1 MKKAIIILFA
11 ALLAFSIISCDNN
24 LPDTIEVTSVTITGI
39 TESQGVEK
47 GDTVQLSATVL
58 PEDATDKSITW
69 VSSDDKIATVSK
81 TGLLTGVAEGKVTIS
96 AIASNGVKDE
106 VTISIV
112 KMFTVTF
119 DANKPK
125 EAPADAVVTN
135 MPDVQK
141 VGEGD
146 KATTPSNPVLS
157 GYVFQGWFKE
167 DGTQFSFDTPIT
179 DNITLYAHWTEESA
193 EPVETFTITFEG
205 NKPAEAT
212 SEITGM
218 PDAYENIQ
226 AGNKVTAPENPNLE
240 GYVFEG
246 WYLNESL
253 FTFEDPITGNITL
266 QAQWKE
272 REKVFVRFNNGLE
285 ESVTEEVSG
294 MPEDVEVYVN
304 DTVTKPETD
313 PVLEGYKFLGWY
325 LENSETPFD
334 FSSPITEE
342 IILYAHWEALAPEPP
357 SDPELKEEGTLVE
370 KTTEE
375 KSLIESTI
383 NLLSDDIMNALANGE
398 TVTLNGMTLSNGVTV
413 EEGIISVEGD
423 GGVTARSMNS
433 SSKQKLK
440 INITK
445 AKDKDNKDI
454 TLDYESNVTVENAE
468 IVGIEPVATTAT
480 VDNAIVSDIDSDTFI
495 PVALA
500 FSNKALLSGLGNVL
514 HTAVT
519 HLDKLGVEMT
529 ELSLDVPDIGIVIID
544 CQKSGLSPSGKGVLV
559 FRIPDLDNQWHTMS
573 SIGGQ
578 ITIDGWADVDEEAG
592 AIEDSSNPIVKDDE
606 EKSLDDMFVVSDFA
620 PRFYALY
627 YRMSFMMGKENS
639 HEFTSEE
646 LAMLNI
652 VASTIF
658 DGDITFNSYSLN
670 VSDHIISDQPMP
682 MSYEDPG
689 IVNVNAVTS
698 EYGAV
703 NMTIHLYA
711 RSNDI
716 ADSQIVKM
724 EIGGEDYSYLSYDMI
739 KSMFK
744 VFGQFFYVDSLV
756 FGIVTYPDFQV
767 TEESTFTLDLNNQGN
782 EQLRFNGS
790 VGISGITKNASGQT
804 SADFEFSGL
813 ELNDS
818 YGDVDY
824 TISGAGSFKVYYGPD
839 GLEIQNL
846 DIYNFNILGFGN
858 ASEAEL
864 AAANAF
870 LNLMY
875 IEPTQS
881 VDFEIP
887 EEFWGTYVD
896 VLTMGQEYQYE
907 ITADDVFSYGASYKE
922 SMGVTNFTYNED
934 TTDNGSPCKMISLET
949 ETEELGVVAYSFA
962 LHQDEKIFMIL
973 SVEGIDVMRVE
984 LIPVTT

>member
-11 ALLAFSIISCDNN
+11 TLLAFSIISCDNN

-47 GDTVQLSATVL
+47 GERVQLGVTVL

-69 VSSDDKIATVSK
+69 VSSDDKIATVSE
-81 TGLLTGVAEGKVTIS
+81 TGLLTGVAEGEVTIS
-96 AIASNGVKDE
+96 AIATNGVKDD

-119 DANKPK
+119 DANKPE

-135 MPDVQK
+135 MPEVQK

-146 KATTPSNPVLS
+146 KATTPSDPVLP
-157 GYVFQGWFKE
+157 GYVFQGWFRE
-167 DGTQFSFDTPIT
+167 DETQFSFDTPIT
-179 DNITLYAHWTEESA
+179 DNITLYAHWTEEGA

-205 NKPAEAT
+205 NKPAGAT

-226 AGNKVTAPENPNLE
+226 AGNKVTAPENPTLE

-246 WYLNESL
+246 WYLNGSL
-253 FTFEDPITGNITL
+253 FTFDTPITGDITL

-304 DTVTKPETD
+304 DPVTKPEAD
-313 PVLEGYKFLGWY
+313 PVREGYKFLGWY

-334 FSSPITEE
+334 FPSPITEN
-342 IILYAHWEALAPEPP
+342 IILYARWEALAPEPP
-357 SDPELKEEGTLVE
+357 ADPELKEEGTLVE

-433 SSKQKLK
+433 SSAQKLK
-440 INITK
+440 IIITK

-480 VDNAIVSDIDSDTFI
+480 VDNTIVSDIDRDTFI

-519 HLDKLGVEMT
+519 QLDKLGVEMT
-529 ELSLDVPDIGIVIID
+529 EMSLNVPDIGIVIVD
-544 CQKSGLSPSGKGVLV
+544 CQKSGLSPSGNGVLV

-592 AIEDSSNPIVKDDE
+592 AIEDSSNPIVEDDE
-606 EKSLDDMFVVSDFA
+606 KKSLDDMFVVSDFA

-627 YRMSFMMGKENS
+627 YQMSFMMGEENS
-639 HEFTSEE
+639 HEFTAEE
-646 LAMLNI
+646 LEMLNI

-670 VSDHIISDQPMP
+670 VSDHIISDQLMP

-689 IVNVNAVTS
+689 IVNVSAVTS

-739 KSMFK
+739 KSMLK
-744 VFGQFFYVDSLV
+744 VFGQFFYVDTLV
-756 FGIVTYPDFQV
+756 NGIVTYPGFQV
-767 TEESTFTLDLNNQGN
+767 TEESTFTLDLNNQGT
-782 EQLRFNGS
+782 EQVRFNGS
-790 VGISGITKNASGQT
+790 VDISGITKNASGQT
-804 SADFEFSGL
+804 SANFEFSGL
-813 ELNDS
+813 KLNDT
-818 YGDVDY
+818 YGDVNY
-824 TISGAGSFKVYYGPD
+824 TISGTGSFKVYYSQD
-839 GLEIQNL
+839 YLEIQNL
-846 DIYNFNILGFGN
+846 DINSFNILGFGN
-858 ASEAEL
+858 ANEAEL

-870 LNLMY
+870 LNAMY
-875 IEPTQS
+875 IEPSQS
-881 VDFEIP
+881 VDIMIPEAFRGMYTASRMGKNVTFEI
-887 EEFWGTYVD
+887 TS
-896 VLTMGQEYQYE
+896 
-907 ITADDVFSYGASYKE
+907 DDVFSDGASLKE
-922 SMGVTNFTYNED
+922 TFGITSFSYNENA
-934 TTDNGSPCKMISLET
+934 TDNGSPCKMIT
-949 ETEELGVVAYSFA
+949 LGTDYMGGMTYSFA
-962 LHQDEKIFMIL
+962 LHEDGRLFMIG
-973 SVEGIDVMRVE
+973 SAGETDMRVE
-984 LIPVTT
+984 LIPVTTP

>member
-11 ALLAFSIISCDNN
+11 TLLAFSIISCDNN

-47 GDTVQLSATVL
+47 GETVQLSATVL
-58 PEDATDKSITW
+58 PEDATDKGITW
-69 VSSDDKIATVSK
+69 VSSDDKIATISE

-119 DANKPK
+119 DADKPE
-125 EAPADAVVTN
+125 EAPADTEVTN
-135 MPDVQK
+135 MPEVQK

-146 KATTPSNPVLS
+146 KATTPSDPVLP
-157 GYVFQGWFKE
+157 GYVFQGWFRE

-179 DNITLYAHWTEESA
+179 DNITLYAHWTEEGA

-205 NKPAEAT
+205 NKPAGVT

-218 PDAYENIQ
+218 PEAYENIQ
-226 AGNKVTAPENPNLE
+226 AGNKVTAPENPTLE

-246 WYLNESL
+246 WYLNGSL

-272 REKVFVRFNNGLE
+272 REKFFVRFNNGLE
-285 ESVTEEVSG
+285 EGVAEEVTG
-294 MPEDVEVYVN
+294 MPEDREVYLN
-304 DTVTKPETD
+304 DTVTKPESD
-313 PVLEGYKFLGWY
+313 PVREGYKFLGWY

-342 IILYAHWEALAPEPP
+342 ITLYAHWEALAPEPP

-383 NLLSDDIMNALANGE
+383 NLLSDEIMNALANGE
-398 TVTLNGMTLSNGVTV
+398 TVTLNRMTLSNGVTV
-413 EEGIISVEGD
+413 EEGTISVEGD

-445 AKDKDNKDI
+445 AKDKDNKAI

-500 FSNKALLSGLGNVL
+500 FSNKDLLSGLGNVL

-529 ELSLDVPDIGIVIID
+529 ELSLNVPDIGIVIVD
-544 CQKSGLSPSGKGVLV
+544 CQKSGLSHSGKGILV

-606 EKSLDDMFVVSDFA
+606 KKSLDDMFVVSDFA

-627 YRMSFMMGKENS
+627 YQMISMMGEGENS
-639 HEFTSEE
+639 HEFTAEE

-658 DGDITFNSYSLN
+658 DGDITFNSYILD

-689 IVNVNAVTS
+689 IINVSAVTS
-698 EYGAV
+698 KYGAV

-711 RSNDI
+711 WSNDI
-716 ADSQIVKM
+716 ADAQIVKM

-739 KSMFK
+739 KSMLK
-744 VFGQFFYVDSLV
+744 VFGQFAYVSTLV
-756 FGIVTYPDFQV
+756 DGIVTYPGFQA
-767 TEESTFTLDLNNQGN
+767 TEESTFTLNLNNQGT
-782 EQLRFNGS
+782 EQIRFNGS
-790 VGISGITKNASGQT
+790 VDISGITKNERGKT
-804 SADFEFSGL
+804 IADFKFSGL

-824 TISGAGSFKVYYGPD
+824 TLSGAGTFTVVYNGTNYP
-839 GLEIQNL
+839 EIQNL

-858 ASEAEL
+858 ATEAEL
-864 AAANAF
+864 AASNAF

-887 EEFWGTYVD
+887 EEFCGTFTSLEMEESVLYV
-896 VLTMGQEYQYE
+896 
-907 ITADDVFSYGASYKE
+907 ITVDDVFRDGESLKE
-922 SMGVTNFTYNED
+922 TFGVTSFSYNENAMD
-934 TTDNGSPCKMISLET
+934 DGNSCKMII
-949 ETEELGVVAYSFA
+949 LGTDYMGGMTYSFA
-962 LHQDEKIFMIL
+962 LHEDGTLFVIG
-973 SVEGIDVMRVE
+973 SAGGTDMRAE
-984 LIPVTT
+984 LIPVTTN

>member
-11 ALLAFSIISCDNN
+11 TLLAFSIISCDNN

-47 GDTVQLSATVL
+47 GERVQLGVTVL

-69 VSSDDKIATVSK
+69 VSSDDKIATVSE
-81 TGLLTGVAEGKVTIS
+81 TGLLTGVAEGEVTIS
-96 AIASNGVKDE
+96 AIATNGVKDD

-119 DANKPK
+119 DANTPK

-146 KATTPSNPVLS
+146 KATTPSNPVLP
-157 GYVFQGWFKE
+157 GYVFQGWSKK

-246 WYLNESL
+246 WYLNGSL
-253 FTFEDPITGNITL
+253 FTFDTPITGDITL

-304 DTVTKPETD
+304 DTITKPEAD
-313 PVLEGYKFLGWY
+313 PVREGYKFLGWY

-334 FSSPITEE
+334 FPSPITEN
-342 IILYAHWEALAPEPP
+342 IILYARWEALAPEPP
-357 SDPELKEEGTLVE
+357 ADPELKEEGTLVE

-480 VDNAIVSDIDSDTFI
+480 VDNTIVSDIDSDTFI

-514 HTAVT
+514 HAAVT
-519 HLDKLGVEMT
+519 HLDKLGVAMT

-544 CQKSGLSPSGKGVLV
+544 CQKSGLSPSGKGILV

-627 YRMSFMMGKENS
+627 YQMIFMMREGENS
-639 HEFTSEE
+639 HEFTAEE
-646 LAMLNI
+646 LTMLNI

-658 DGDITFNSYSLN
+658 DGDITFSSYSLN

-689 IVNVNAVTS
+689 IINVSAVTS

-711 RSNDI
+711 WSNDI
-716 ADSQIVKM
+716 ADAQIVKM
-724 EIGGEDYSYLSYDMI
+724 EIGGEDYSYLSYDML
-739 KSMFK
+739 KSMLK
-744 VFGQFFYVDSLV
+744 VFGQFAYVSTLV
-756 FGIVTYPDFQV
+756 GGIVTYPDFQV

-790 VGISGITKNASGQT
+790 VDISGITKNASGQT

-839 GLEIQNL
+839 YLEIQNL
-846 DIYNFNILGFGN
+846 DIHNFNILGFGN
-858 ASEAEL
+858 ANEAEL

-887 EEFWGTYVD
+887 EEFCGTFTSLEMEESVLYV
-896 VLTMGQEYQYE
+896 
-907 ITADDVFSYGASYKE
+907 ITVDDVFIDGESFKE
-922 SMGVTNFTYNED
+922 TLGVTSFSYNENA
-934 TTDNGSPCKMISLET
+934 TDNGKPCKMITLET
-949 ETEELGVVAYSFA
+949 EYLGDMTYSFA
-962 LHQDEKIFMIL
+962 LRQDETIYVIC
-973 SVEGIDVMRVE
+973 SVGENEMRAE
-984 LIPVTT
+984 LIPVTTP

>member
-1 MKKAIIILFA
+1 MYQIL
-11 ALLAFSIISCDNN
+11 AL
-24 LPDTIEVTSVTITGI
+24 
-39 TESQGVEK
+39 
-47 GDTVQLSATVL
+47 
-58 PEDATDKSITW
+58 
-69 VSSDDKIATVSK
+69 
-81 TGLLTGVAEGKVTIS
+81 
-96 AIASNGVKDE
+96 
-106 VTISIV
+106 
-112 KMFTVTF
+112 
-119 DANKPK
+119 
-125 EAPADAVVTN
+125 
-135 MPDVQK
+135 
-141 VGEGD
+141 
-146 KATTPSNPVLS
+146 
-157 GYVFQGWFKE
+157 
-167 DGTQFSFDTPIT
+167 
-179 DNITLYAHWTEESA
+179 
-193 EPVETFTITFEG
+193 
-205 NKPAEAT
+205 
-212 SEITGM
+212 
-218 PDAYENIQ
+218 
-226 AGNKVTAPENPNLE
+226 
-240 GYVFEG
+240 
-246 WYLNESL
+246 
-253 FTFEDPITGNITL
+253 
-266 QAQWKE
+266 
-272 REKVFVRFNNGLE
+272 
-285 ESVTEEVSG
+285 
-294 MPEDVEVYVN
+294 
-304 DTVTKPETD
+304 
-313 PVLEGYKFLGWY
+313 
-325 LENSETPFD
+325 
-334 FSSPITEE
+334 
-342 IILYAHWEALAPEPP
+342 
-357 SDPELKEEGTLVE
+357 
-370 KTTEE
+370 
-375 KSLIESTI
+375 
-383 NLLSDDIMNALANGE
+383 
-398 TVTLNGMTLSNGVTV
+398 
-413 EEGIISVEGD
+413 
-423 GGVTARSMNS
+423 
-433 SSKQKLK
+433 
-440 INITK
+440 
-445 AKDKDNKDI
+445 
-454 TLDYESNVTVENAE
+454 
-468 IVGIEPVATTAT
+468 
-480 VDNAIVSDIDSDTFI
+480 
-495 PVALA
+495 
-500 FSNKALLSGLGNVL
+500 
-514 HTAVT
+514 
-519 HLDKLGVEMT
+519 
-529 ELSLDVPDIGIVIID
+529 
-544 CQKSGLSPSGKGVLV
+544 
-559 FRIPDLDNQWHTMS
+559 
-573 SIGGQ
+573 
-578 ITIDGWADVDEEAG
+578 
-592 AIEDSSNPIVKDDE
+592 
-606 EKSLDDMFVVSDFA
+606 
-620 PRFYALY
+620 
-627 YRMSFMMGKENS
+627 SFMMGKENS

-790 VGISGITKNASGQT
+790 VDISGITKNASGQT

-824 TISGAGSFKVYYGPD
+824 TISG
-839 GLEIQNL
+839 
-846 DIYNFNILGFGN
+846 
-858 ASEAEL
+858 
-864 AAANAF
+864 NAF

-907 ITADDVFSYGASYKE
+907 ITADDVFSYGVSYKE

-984 LIPVTT
+984 LIPVTTP